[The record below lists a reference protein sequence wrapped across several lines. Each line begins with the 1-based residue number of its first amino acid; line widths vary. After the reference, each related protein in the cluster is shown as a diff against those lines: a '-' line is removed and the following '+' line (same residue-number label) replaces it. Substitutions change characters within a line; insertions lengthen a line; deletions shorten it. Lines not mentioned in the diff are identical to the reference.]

1 MNDKL
6 KITGGEILVN
16 HIHKLIY
23 LPIFKNATIEM
34 SSILLFY
41 YNFSKI
47 EFTKTNEIYDVRNIY
62 INKILSQ
69 YPDYIIFICCRNP
82 YLRYNS
88 AIKFL
93 KRQSNNNK
101 NIEPNL
107 DKIFINNELNEKLT
121 SFSKNHLDKQYYF
134 YDKCNYILRLENL
147 NEEFI
152 QLLIKLNIPINHY
165 NYLQKNKKL
174 NNSNKEDNIIFNDE
188 LINIINN
195 FYNKDFEVFNYK
207 MVKNV
212 KELEEYKNN
221 LIIENI
227 DEIYNKYKNF
237 FITKDELEEFLVNVI
252 KEKENINN
260 SFEDSF
266 EDLFEES
273 IEDEE

>member
-6 KITGGEILVN
+6 KITGGEILIN
-16 HIHKLIY
+16 HIYKLIY

-41 YNFSKI
+41 YNFSNI
-47 EFTKTNEIYDVRNIY
+47 EYTNTNEIHDVRNIY
-62 INKILSQ
+62 TNKILSQ
-69 YPDYIIFICCRNP
+69 YPDYIVFTCCRNP

-88 AIKFL
+88 AIKYL
-93 KRQSNNNK
+93 KRQSNNNF

-107 DKIFINNELNEKLT
+107 DKIFINNELNEILTNYSKL
-121 SFSKNHLDKQYYF
+121 HLNKQYDF
-134 YDKCNYILRLENL
+134 YHDKCNYILRVENL

-174 NNSNKEDNIIFNDE
+174 NNTSKEDNIIFNDE
-188 LINIINN
+188 LIDNINN

-221 LIIENI
+221 LIIENT

-237 FITKDELEEFLVNVI
+237 FITKDELNDFLVNAI
-252 KEKENINN
+252 KENELESFENSFEN

-266 EDLFEES
+266 EDEE
-273 IEDEE
+273 